1 MKYLFDTSIL
11 VAAMM
16 TGHNSYKACLPLLQK
31 AQARQIIGLISTHTL
46 AELYS
51 VLTRIPQTKIT
62 PELAQELI
70 RDNLQT
76 FEFIPLT
83 AEDYT
88 VAIDL
93 MVKNKIPGGGIFD
106 ALIAQAALKAE
117 VDVILTL
124 NAKHFVRLGAIIAEK
139 VQEPTSVFH
148 R

>member
-1 MKYLFDTSIL
+1 MKYLFDTSVL

-16 TGHNSYKACLPLLQK
+16 SGHSSYNVCLPLLQR
-31 AQARQIIGLISTHTL
+31 AQTRQIVGFISTHTL

-62 PELAQELI
+62 PDLAQELI

-76 FEFIPLT
+76 FEFVSLG

-88 VAIDL
+88 AAIDL
-93 MVKNKIPGGGIFD
+93 MVRNRIPGGGIFD
-106 ALIAQAALKAE
+106 ALIAQAALKAD

-124 NAKHFVRLGAIIAEK
+124 NAKHFIRLGTAIAQK
-139 VQEPTSVFH
+139 VQEPKL
-148 R
+148 

>member
-1 MKYLFDTSIL
+1 MKYLFDTSVL

-16 TGHNSYKACLPLLQK
+16 SGHSSYNVCLPLLQK
-31 AQARQIIGLISTHTL
+31 AQARQIAGFISTHTL

-62 PELAQELI
+62 PDLAQELI

-76 FEFIPLT
+76 FELVSLG

-88 VAIDL
+88 AAIDL
-93 MVKNKIPGGGIFD
+93 MVRNRIPGGGIFD
-106 ALIAQAALKAE
+106 ALIAQAALKAD

-124 NAKHFVRLGAIIAEK
+124 NAKHFIRLGTAIAQK
-139 VQEPTSVFH
+139 VQEPKL
-148 R
+148 